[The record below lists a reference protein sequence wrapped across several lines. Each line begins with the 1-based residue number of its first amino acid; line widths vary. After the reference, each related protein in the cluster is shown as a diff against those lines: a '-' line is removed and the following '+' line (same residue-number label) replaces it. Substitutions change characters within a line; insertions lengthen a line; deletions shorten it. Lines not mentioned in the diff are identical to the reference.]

1 MRERVGCS
9 VSGPFSLIFAFDA
22 PHCRVPQKP
31 KAPAKPKT
39 AKPKAQAV
47 KKEGAAKK
55 RASTGSKASGGG
67 GAKTPRGGKAKA
79 TPAKKKA
86 RKAGKSIQE
95 S

>member
-1 MRERVGCS
+1 MKEWGS
-9 VSGPFSLIFAFDA
+9 AAYQGHFHSFSLST
-22 PHCRVPQKP
+22 PHCRVSQKP

-39 AKPKAQAV
+39 AKPKAQSV
-47 KKEGAAKK
+47 KKEGATKK

-86 RKAGKSIQE
+86 RKAGESIQE